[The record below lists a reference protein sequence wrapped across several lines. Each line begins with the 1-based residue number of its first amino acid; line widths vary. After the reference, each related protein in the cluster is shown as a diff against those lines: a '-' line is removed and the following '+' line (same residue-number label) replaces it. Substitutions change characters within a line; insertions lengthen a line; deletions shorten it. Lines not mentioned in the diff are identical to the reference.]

1 MRTYVV
7 INSSE
12 VSDIDFDQVLERS
25 PDTMR
30 YSLDGTKTFVKFLG
44 DTPSFLIG
52 ELQYNH
58 ERMTVLLSGAEWSD
72 PDAQP

>member
-12 VSDIDFDQVLERS
+12 VSNIDFDQVLERS

-30 YSLDGTKTFVKFLG
+30 YSLDGAKTFVKFIG
-44 DTPSFLIG
+44 QTPFYLIG
-52 ELQYNH
+52 KPQYNH
-58 ERMTVLLSGAEWSD
+58 EEMTELLSGAEWSD